1 MTMPTLTGEEL
12 YAWVERTSS
21 GWRELLTAHPEALTL
36 PCNIRA
42 STTVAGLLQHI
53 AAVELLFTEWLSGI
67 PATPAAEPSSA
78 TPETTYA
85 TIYATHDKAMS
96 LFLNLNQHDEAW
108 WQEQVDFPMRSGAIL
123 HGPRRVF
130 AIHMLMHSIRH
141 YAQLATIVR
150 QHGIT
155 PNWQMDYL
163 GMIMPPA
170 KG

>member
-1 MTMPTLTGEEL
+1 MSIPGLTGEDL

-21 GWRELLTAHPEALTL
+21 GWRGLLAAHPEALSF
-36 PCNIRA
+36 PCDIRGQE
-42 STTVAGLLQHI
+42 SVAGLLQHI
-53 AAVELLFTEWLSGI
+53 AAVELLFTEWLSGT
-67 PATPAAEPSSA
+67 ASTPAVPSSA
-78 TPETTYA
+78 TVE

-96 LFLNLNQHDEAW
+96 LFLSLNQHDETW
-108 WQEQVDFPMRSGAIL
+108 WQEPVDFPMRSGAII

-155 PNWQMDYL
+155 PGWQMDYL

-170 KG
+170 